1 MVAGRRRRAH
11 LGPTLAT
18 DECRQADSRL
28 APVARRF
35 AARLQPGPRPAFSL
49 SKALIEAGPAGWS
62 IHCPRVTIRL
72 NGQRVRVR
80 FSRDAFIFR
89 FESSESFVVSTSR
102 SGTISSFSKNFG
114 GSASLLREKTR
125 TEYRP
130 WIQQLGIVSLGPDET
145 AHKRRELLTGDHV
158 YISGRVTKAV
168 PLTGV
173 AYESLVSTGEYS
185 NQIITTPLEST
196 TKRYILDEA
205 GKTSGW

>member
-1 MVAGRRRRAH
+1 
-11 LGPTLAT
+11 
-18 DECRQADSRL
+18 
-28 APVARRF
+28 
-35 AARLQPGPRPAFSL
+35 
-49 SKALIEAGPAGWS
+49 
-62 IHCPRVTIRL
+62 
-72 NGQRVRVR
+72 
-80 FSRDAFIFR
+80 
-89 FESSESFVVSTSR
+89 
-102 SGTISSFSKNFG
+102 
-114 GSASLLREKTR
+114 LREKTR